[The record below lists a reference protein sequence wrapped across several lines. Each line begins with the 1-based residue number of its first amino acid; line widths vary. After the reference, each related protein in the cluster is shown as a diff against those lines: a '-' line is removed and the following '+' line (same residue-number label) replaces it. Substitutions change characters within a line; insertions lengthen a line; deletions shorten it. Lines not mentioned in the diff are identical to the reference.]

1 MNNKDKYYAAYQDAD
16 AKHSNKKSKLS
27 DDNYD
32 DYKDDLSEDNLE
44 DDFDD
49 EFDDDDFDDE
59 FSGDF
64 EEELDENLDED
75 FDEDNA
81 PKAKKKL
88 VAKAYSNNSGPQV
101 LTKNASGDLEP
112 WDALEQ
118 GITLWE
124 DFSARDKE
132 KIVRHYAPKVR
143 FIASRMKAKL
153 PKHIELSELVSAG
166 TLGLLE
172 ALGKFKAQFAI
183 RFDSYASSR
192 IRGAMID
199 ELRRLDWFPRSLRA
213 KVREINQ
220 AIWRIESE
228 FGRTPTVEEL
238 VEATGLSEK
247 DINTGLEA
255 LQNQLCV
262 SLDSIQDYIANESGT
277 NDLEDPF
284 KNTAFVELIDKVS
297 DVIDV
302 LTPREKLVLSLY
314 YTEELNMREASEVMD
329 ITEGR
334 VSQLHTQAIA
344 RIRRVFEDQFQ
355 DSM

>member
-1 MNNKDKYYAAYQDAD
+1 MNNKNKYYAAYQNAD
-16 AKHSNKKSKLS
+16 ANHEGKKSKALDS
-27 DDNYD
+27 QSYDEYD
-32 DYKDDLSEDNLE
+32 DYKDELDELDDENFDNE
-44 DDFDD
+44 FDDDFDD
-49 EFDDDDFDDE
+49 EFDVDF
-59 FSGDF
+59 
-64 EEELDENLDED
+64 DENLDED
-75 FDEDNA
+75 FNEDSA
-81 PKAKKKL
+81 PKSKKKL
-88 VAKAYSNNSGPQV
+88 AAKAQSDSLGTHV
-101 LTKNASGDLEP
+101 LAPKSDGSLEP
-112 WDALEQ
+112 WDELEQ
-118 GITLWE
+118 GVTLWE
-124 DFSARDKE
+124 DFSQRDKE

-213 KVREINQ
+213 KVKEINQ
-220 AIWRIESE
+220 AVWRIESE

-247 DINTGLEA
+247 DVNTGLEA

-262 SLDSIQDYIANESGT
+262 SLDSIQDYVSNESGT

-297 DVIDV
+297 GVIDV